1 MKFAEFKNTKDCPEP
16 LYIVS
21 RQDPFHSEKVF
32 VEAESCVEEGAR
44 SFDWSTYD
52 LEQDSEI
59 DMVSEA
65 QTLPWMSKHRWI
77 YVKNA
82 HLANGELLR
91 YLSSPAPR
99 TVVVLEIGKKVTKW
113 PKLPSIEP
121 SRGESPVAWIRKR
134 AEEEGFTISQSDAR
148 ALVDMTGED
157 RKRLTLSLE
166 KLLLRHMDDKHIVG
180 DSLTALNQQSKEYD
194 VFSLIGALSRG
205 SAAKALSILNRLF
218 EQGLSAPQILSMLY
232 WNFRRLLVAREQL
245 EKGRPFGVLLKELKI
260 WSYRGRERELRAVP
274 AERIAVIVRKIRQ
287 ADHLSK
293 SSRVEERVILEELVV
308 DACQS

>member
-1 MKFAEFKNTKDCPEP
+1 MKFSEFKNSKDCPEP
-16 LYIVS
+16 LYMVS
-21 RQDPFHSEKVF
+21 GQDPFHSEQVF
-32 VEAESCVEEGAR
+32 VEAENCVEEGAR
-44 SFDWSTYD
+44 NFDWATYD
-52 LEQDSEI
+52 LEQDAEV
-59 DMVSEA
+59 DVVSEA

-82 HLANGELLR
+82 HLAKGELLR
-91 YLSSPAPR
+91 YLSKPVSR

-113 PKLPSIEP
+113 PKLPNIETP
-121 SRGESPVAWIRKR
+121 RRESPVAWVRKE
-134 AEEEGFTISQSDAR
+134 AEKEGFTISQSDAR
-148 ALVDMTGED
+148 ALIDMTGED
-157 RKRLTLSLE
+157 RKRLTLALE

-180 DSLTALNQQSKEYD
+180 DSLTALNQQSREYD
-194 VFSLIGALSRG
+194 VFSLIGALSKG

-245 EKGRPFGVLLKELKI
+245 EKGKSFGGLLKELKI

-274 AERIAVIVRKIRQ
+274 VERIAVIVRKIRR